1 MSDQLGYHPMLVLVV
16 TLAGGFLFG
25 FVGMIFALP
34 FVIALEV
41 VYKYYKE
48 TRVTKQKLD

>member
-1 MSDQLGYHPMLVLVV
+1 MSDQLGYHPMLVLII
-16 TLAGGFLFG
+16 TIAGGFLSG

-41 VYKYYKE
+41 VYEYYKE
-48 TRVTKQKLD
+48 TRATKKKPD